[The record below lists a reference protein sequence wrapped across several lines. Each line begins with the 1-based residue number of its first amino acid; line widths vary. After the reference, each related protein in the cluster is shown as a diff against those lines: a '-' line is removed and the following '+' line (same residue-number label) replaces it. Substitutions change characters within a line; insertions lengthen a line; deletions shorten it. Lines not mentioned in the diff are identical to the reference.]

1 MGVLMHECTG
11 GNMRL
16 YTICIDQRPVLVM
29 STDAEPPMEDTLTTD
44 AKLMKAHRDMQALRA
59 KMQARLP
66 DAERLADQREI
77 DEALDTWLGEDLHSF
92 GLLERRLGQIAHPRG
107 ADGGSSALAHLA
119 YASDRRGRRRGW
131 VGGLGLA
138 PRAGDRFPRRRRRR
152 LNDRP
157 DAAFPALIRPGGG
170 SFEP

>member
-92 GLLERRLGQIAHPRG
+92 GLWNGDWDRLHIREARTEEARRWHTSLTRAIDAGEEEA
-107 ADGGSSALAHLA
+107 GSE
-119 YASDRRGRRRGW
+119 DW
-131 VGGLGLA
+131 VLLLV
-138 PRAGDRFPRRRRRR
+138 PVTDS
-152 LNDRP
+152 P
-157 DAAFPALIRPGGG
+157 D
-170 SFEP
+170 EEDED